1 MCWFIWFWLC
11 YQEMFRACYPCAHWV
26 SSSSEIKCSQFIGLF
41 CPSVFLIKCTSS
53 TDIAEYLSH
62 EHPTPIIGPTFSKLA
77 SSEDVG
83 KFVCNSNWCEN
94 YRQWVRP
101 GINDQLRDRRPRTK
115 VEQQFLHQFNQL
127 TWQTFQS
134 VYLFSR
140 EALLLF
146 RGFNISYQNSFW
158 EPRCYLLECS
168 IKRREE

>member
-1 MCWFIWFWLC
+1 MCWFICFWLFW
-11 YQEMFRACYPCAHWV
+11 QEMFRECYPHAHWAR
-26 SSSSEIKCSQFIGLF
+26 SSSEIKCSQFIGLF

-127 TWQTFQS
+127 GKPFKVFTCFQERLS
-134 VYLFSR
+134 
-140 EALLLF
+140 
-146 RGFNISYQNSFW
+146 
-158 EPRCYLLECS
+158 CYLGDLIFL
-168 IKRREE
+168 IKIAFESQGAIY